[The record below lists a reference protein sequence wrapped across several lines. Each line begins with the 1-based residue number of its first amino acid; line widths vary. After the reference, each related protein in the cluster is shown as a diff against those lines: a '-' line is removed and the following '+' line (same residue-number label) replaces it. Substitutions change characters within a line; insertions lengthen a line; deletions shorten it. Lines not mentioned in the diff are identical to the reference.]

1 MSAYVSAFELF
12 SIGVG
17 PSSSHTVGPMR
28 AARDFAIRLRE
39 EGLLD
44 RVARVTCTLYG
55 SLGAT
60 GIGHGTPDA
69 VVAGLQGLSPETV
82 DPAVVRAA
90 WTAWPPGQHLELDGT
105 HGIPFEKSD
114 VVFAPR
120 TRLPAHPNA
129 MTLEAWI
136 ADAVGQG
143 GSANGVDVAARLAA
157 AGIRSTGAASAAAE
171 AVPGPR
177 EDKDDRG
184 LVLRETYYSIGG
196 GFIRREGEPPRV
208 TERAL
213 PLSFD
218 SAEELLNLCDERGI
232 TIAEAAR
239 INEQALRTDEEI
251 ADGLDRIW
259 QAMSACVEAGLH
271 ADGVLPG
278 MLQVKRRAGAI
289 RAQLEESEHAGHRE
303 LPGEWLG
310 AFALA
315 VNEENAAGGRVVTA
329 PTNGAAGILPA
340 VAMYWWRFLAD
351 SGLGAG
357 NAVTPYGELVGSA
370 LLGFAGRQ
378 QLGPI
383 VPDVID
389 EELIADAN
397 RRRGIRRFLLTATAL
412 GSLFKANASISGAEG
427 GCQAEVGSACAMAA
441 GGLTAVMGG
450 TNRQIEN
457 AAEIAME
464 HHLGLTCDPVGGL
477 VQIPCIERNA
487 IAASTA
493 VTAARLALRGDGSHY
508 VSLDAV
514 VETMR
519 QTGIDMSHKY
529 KETSEGGL
537 AVNVIEC

>member
-28 AARDFAIRLRE
+28 AAGVFAGRLADA
-39 EGLLD
+39 GLLERVD
-44 RVARVTCTLYG
+44 RVRCELFG

-69 VVAGLQGLSPETV
+69 IVAGLAGHRPDTV
-82 DPAVVRAA
+82 DPDLVRGA
-90 WTAWPPGQHLELDGT
+90 WSAIGDDARLMLA
-105 HGIPFEKSD
+105 GIHSIRFRADDIVLS
-114 VVFAPR
+114 PR
-120 TRLPAHPNA
+120 VRRPEHPNA
-129 MTLEAWI
+129 LTLTAW
-136 ADAVGQG
+136 D
-143 GSANGVDVAARLAA
+143 A
-157 AGIRSTGAASAAAE
+157 AGEPVAT
-171 AVPGPR
+171 
-177 EDKDDRG
+177 
-184 LVLRETYYSIGG
+184 ETYFSIGG
-196 GFIRREGEPPRV
+196 GFIRRDGEAAAAPAAVPHPYSSAAQLL
-208 TERAL
+208 AL
-213 PLSFD
+213 CAETGLS
-218 SAEELLNLCDERGI
+218 
-232 TIAEAAR
+232 IAEIAR
-239 INEQALRTDEEI
+239 RNEEAWRSEDEVR
-251 ADGLDRIW
+251 AGLDAIW
-259 QAMSACVEAGLH
+259 AAMSACIAAGLAH
-271 ADGVLPG
+271 DGVLPG
-278 MLQVKRRAGAI
+278 QLGVKRRAGSL
-289 RAQLEESEHAGHRE
+289 RAQLESAQAIGHRE

-351 SGLGAG
+351 AGVGLDRA
-357 NAVTPYGELVGSA
+357 
-370 LLGFAGRQ
+370 
-378 QLGPI
+378 
-383 VPDVID
+383 
-389 EELIADAN
+389 IADDE
-397 RRRGIRRFLLTATAL
+397 RPRGIRRFLLTATAL

-450 TNRQIEN
+450 TPAQIEN

-487 IAASTA
+487 IAAATA

-508 VSLDAV
+508 VSLDTV

-519 QTGIDMSHKY
+519 QTGIDMSTKY

>member
-17 PSSSHTVGPMR
+17 PSSSHTVGPLR
-28 AARDFAIRLRE
+28 AAGDFARRT
-39 EGLLD
+39 
-44 RVARVTCTLYG
+44 VAVGVESGGALGPLARITCVLYG

-69 VVAGLQGLSPETV
+69 VVAGLQGHEPETV
-82 DPAVVRAA
+82 DPALVRGA
-90 WTAWPPGQHLELDGT
+90 WTNWTDGDALLVD
-105 HGIPFEKSD
+105 GAAPVPFARADIE
-114 VVFAPR
+114 FAPR
-120 TRLPAHPNA
+120 TRLPGHPNA
-129 MTLEAWI
+129 MTLRALDR
-136 ADAVGQG
+136 AGAV
-143 GSANGVDVAARLAA
+143 LL
-157 AGIRSTGAASAAAE
+157 E
-171 AVPGPR
+171 
-177 EDKDDRG
+177 
-184 LVLRETYYSIGG
+184 ETYYSIGG
-196 GFIRREGEPPRV
+196 GFIRRESDVVASDARPRAV
-208 TERAL
+208 DAFPFRFSNA
-213 PLSFD
+213 
-218 SAEELLNLCDERGI
+218 AELIALCDEHGL
-232 TIAEAAR
+232 TIAEVAR
-239 INEQALRTDEEI
+239 RNEEALRSEDEI
-251 ADGLDRIW
+251 AAGLDAIW
-259 QAMSACVEAGLH
+259 DAMSSCVDAGLH
-271 ADGVLPG
+271 VGGVLPG
-278 MLQVKRRAGAI
+278 MLKVKRRASLI
-289 RAQLEESEHAGHRE
+289 REQLEQAEAGGGRE

-329 PTNGAAGILPA
+329 PTNGAAGIVPA

-351 SGLGAG
+351 SGLGAE

-370 LLGFAGRQ
+370 LLGLHPGAAEAVAPLVLGEAAG
-378 QLGPI
+378 
-383 VPDVID
+383 DVA
-389 EELIADAN
+389 EAN

-441 GGLTAVMGG
+441 AGLTAVMGG
-450 TNRQIEN
+450 TTRQIEN

-493 VTAARLALRGDGSHY
+493 VTAARLALRGDGEHF

>member
-17 PSSSHTVGPMR
+17 PSSSHTVGPLR
-28 AARDFAIRLRE
+28 AAGDFARRT
-39 EGLLD
+39 
-44 RVARVTCTLYG
+44 VAVGVESGGALGPLARITCVLYG

-69 VVAGLQGLSPETV
+69 VVAGLQGHEPETV
-82 DPAVVRAA
+82 DPALVRGA
-90 WTAWPPGQHLELDGT
+90 WTNWTDGDALLVD
-105 HGIPFEKSD
+105 GAAPVPFARADIE
-114 VVFAPR
+114 FAPR
-120 TRLPAHPNA
+120 TRLPGHPNA
-129 MTLEAWI
+129 MTLRALDP
-136 ADAVGQG
+136 AGAV
-143 GSANGVDVAARLAA
+143 LL
-157 AGIRSTGAASAAAE
+157 E
-171 AVPGPR
+171 
-177 EDKDDRG
+177 
-184 LVLRETYYSIGG
+184 ETYYSIGG
-196 GFIRREGEPPRV
+196 GFIRRESDVVASDARPRAV
-208 TERAL
+208 DAFPFRFSNA
-213 PLSFD
+213 
-218 SAEELLNLCDERGI
+218 AELIALCDEHGL
-232 TIAEAAR
+232 TIAEVAR
-239 INEQALRTDEEI
+239 RNEEALRSEDEI
-251 ADGLDRIW
+251 AAGLDAIW
-259 QAMSACVEAGLH
+259 DAMSSCVDAGLH
-271 ADGVLPG
+271 VGGVLPG
-278 MLQVKRRAGAI
+278 MLKVKRRASLI
-289 RAQLEESEHAGHRE
+289 REQLEQAEAGGGRE

-329 PTNGAAGILPA
+329 PTNGAAGIVPA

-351 SGLGAG
+351 SGLGAE

-370 LLGFAGRQ
+370 LLGLHPGAAEAVAPLVLGEAAG
-378 QLGPI
+378 
-383 VPDVID
+383 DVA
-389 EELIADAN
+389 EAN

-441 GGLTAVMGG
+441 AGLTAVMGG
-450 TNRQIEN
+450 TTRQIEN

-493 VTAARLALRGDGSHY
+493 VTAARLALRGDGEHF

>member
-28 AARDFAIRLRE
+28 AAHDFVVRLRDA
-39 EGLLD
+39 GVLP
-44 RVARVTCTLYG
+44 RVGRVTCTLYG

-69 VVAGLQGLSPETV
+69 VVAGLRGLEPETV
-82 DPAVVRAA
+82 DPDAVRSA
-90 WTAWPPGQHLELDGT
+90 WSAWPDGQSLELA
-105 HGIPFEKSD
+105 GIRTVPFARGD

-120 TRLPAHPNA
+120 TRLPGHPNA
-129 MTLEAWI
+129 MTLEAW
-136 ADAVGQG
+136 ASPDDGPARPTAVAGLRETG
-143 GSANGVDVAARLAA
+143 APSVAPLVDVSDAGLLA
-157 AGIRSTGAASAAAE
+157 
-171 AVPGPR
+171 
-177 EDKDDRG
+177 
-184 LVLRETYYSIGG
+184 RETYYSVGG
-196 GFIRREGEPPRV
+196 GFIRREGDQSAPHGGGSS
-208 TERAL
+208 AHGF
-213 PLSFD
+213 PLDFA
-218 SAEELLNLCDERGI
+218 SAEELLALCDERGI

-239 INEQALRTDEEI
+239 INEESLRPDDEI
-251 ADGLDRIW
+251 AARLDRIW
-259 QAMSACVEAGLH
+259 DAMAACVEAGLGSG
-271 ADGVLPG
+271 GVLPG
-278 MLQVKRRAGAI
+278 MLGVKRRAASI
-289 RAQLEESEHAGHRE
+289 RAQLEAAEKDGRRE

-329 PTNGAAGILPA
+329 PTNGAAGIVPA

-370 LLGFAGRQ
+370 LLGYPGQGATA
-378 QLGPI
+378 PESAHWN
-383 VPDVID
+383 D
-389 EELIADAN
+389 EQVAEAN

>member
-17 PSSSHTVGPMR
+17 PSSSHTVGPLR
-28 AARDFAIRLRE
+28 AAGEFARRT
-39 EGLLD
+39 
-44 RVARVTCTLYG
+44 VALGVESGGAPGPLARITCVLYG

-69 VVAGLQGLSPETV
+69 VVAGLQGHEPETV
-82 DPAVVRAA
+82 DPALVRGA
-90 WTAWPPGQHLELDGT
+90 WTNWTDGDALLVDGAAPVPFARADIEL
-105 HGIPFEKSD
+105 
-114 VVFAPR
+114 APR
-120 TRLPAHPNA
+120 TRLPGHPNA
-129 MTLEAWI
+129 MTLRALDP
-136 ADAVGQG
+136 AGAV
-143 GSANGVDVAARLAA
+143 LL
-157 AGIRSTGAASAAAE
+157 E
-171 AVPGPR
+171 
-177 EDKDDRG
+177 
-184 LVLRETYYSIGG
+184 ETYYSIGG
-196 GFIRREGEPPRV
+196 GFIRRESDVVASDARPRAV
-208 TERAL
+208 DAFPFRFSNA
-213 PLSFD
+213 
-218 SAEELLNLCDERGI
+218 AELIALCDEHGL
-232 TIAEAAR
+232 TIAEVAR
-239 INEQALRTDEEI
+239 RNEEALRSEDEI
-251 ADGLDRIW
+251 AAGLDAIW
-259 QAMSACVEAGLH
+259 DAMSSCVEAGLH
-271 ADGVLPG
+271 VGGVLPG
-278 MLQVKRRAGAI
+278 MLKVKRRASPV
-289 RAQLEESEHAGHRE
+289 REQLEQAEAGGGRE

-329 PTNGAAGILPA
+329 PTNGAAGIVPA

-351 SGLGAG
+351 SGLGAE

-370 LLGFAGRQ
+370 LLGLHPGAAEAVAPLVLGEAAG
-378 QLGPI
+378 
-383 VPDVID
+383 DVA
-389 EELIADAN
+389 EAN

-441 GGLTAVMGG
+441 AGLTAVMGG
-450 TNRQIEN
+450 TTRQIEN

-493 VTAARLALRGDGSHY
+493 VTAARLALRGDGEHF